1 MILAIRLGCGTRR
14 TDANFDS
21 EVLKASSWQNC
32 SADEEIVR
40 EGDMDDRFYIVVAG
54 NCAVERHGKPV
65 GRLETG
71 DCFGESSYV
80 PGARRSATVRATS
93 SVTLLKVGATL
104 LEQASANCQLRFN
117 RVFLRGL
124 IERLQ
129 KADSGTAEIAAGP
142 EASAQTIL
150 VFS

>member
-1 MILAIRLGCGTRR
+1 MARNGR
-14 TDANFDS
+14 
-21 EVLKASSWQNC
+21 VL
-32 SADEEIVR
+32 
-40 EGDMDDRFYIVVAG
+40 
-54 NCAVERHGKPV
+54 

-93 SVTLLKVGATL
+93 SVTLLKVGSTL

-129 KADSGTAEIAAGP
+129 NSESEATRTGINPPGPDLAAVGN
-142 EASAQTIL
+142 
-150 VFS
+150 

>member
-1 MILAIRLGCGTRR
+1 
-14 TDANFDS
+14 
-21 EVLKASSWQNC
+21 
-32 SADEEIVR
+32 
-40 EGDMDDRFYIVVAG
+40 FYIVVAG
-54 NCAVERHGKPV
+54 SCAVERHGHAM

-71 DCFGESSYV
+71 DCFGESSYL
-80 PGARRSATVRATS
+80 PGARRSATVRATG

-129 KADSGTAEIAAGP
+129 KAEDTAEVQVLTQSRVARNAGR
-142 EASAQTIL
+142 TG
-150 VFS
+150 